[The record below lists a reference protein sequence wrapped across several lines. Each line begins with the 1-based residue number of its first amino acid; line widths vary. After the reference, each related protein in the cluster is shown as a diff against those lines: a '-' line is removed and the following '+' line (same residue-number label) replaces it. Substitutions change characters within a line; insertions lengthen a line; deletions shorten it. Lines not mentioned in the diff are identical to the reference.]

1 MIAGIVA
8 SGRRANLVGI
18 EVLDALIVS
27 EALPLLSF
35 GTVSFTPLPPT
46 PELVTGTLNRMIF
59 NNLGEGT
66 SYLPASQ
73 GVFIYEPFETTV
85 WVEATFPEELQAGQ
99 YVVLE
104 KADRATDDDAE
115 FRSVGFNTHQDI
127 GSTNVAMRE
136 SEFAA
141 KAPSYELALGY
152 NVYYR
157 MRLFA
162 SDDTEVSRTPAIS
175 FRIANDFQ
183 NWDGREYY
191 FWKDRFT
198 PAPVNGSALTGRLSE
213 DLTWVD
219 APSQGTDSLYY
230 DNEREGFVANL
241 SGGDVAAANGMVV
254 TGTKNHAV
262 RCVEARLQGE
272 GGLFGGSSLSVFSP
286 IDGLVCR
293 ATWKEDGT
301 LRVETASVNPD
312 SGSDEVLLSSLGS
325 DPDTW
330 TVRFKLDDGVGCY
343 ADVLNSSREIIWTS
357 EGLFYPMERYNIADD
372 NLTVVLRSPVS
383 GNAVVDTWKG
393 VRVFSCNGAD
403 PTSVTLE
410 SL

>member
-18 EVLDALIVS
+18 EVLDALIVT

-35 GTVSFTPLPPT
+35 GAVTFAALPPA

-66 SYLPASQ
+66 SYLPANQ
-73 GVFIYEPFETTV
+73 GVSVYEPFETTV

-104 KADRATDDDAE
+104 KTERATDDDTYY
-115 FRSVGFNTHQDI
+115 RSVGFNAHQDI

-162 SDDTEVSRTPAIS
+162 SDGTEVSRTPAIS

-198 PAPVNGSALTGRLSE
+198 PAPVNGSALTGRVSE
-213 DLTWVD
+213 GLTWVD
-219 APSQGTDSLYY
+219 APSAGTDSLYY
-230 DNEREGFVANL
+230 DNERGGFVANL
-241 SGGDVAAANGMVV
+241 SGADVAAANSMVV
-254 TGTKNHAV
+254 VGTKNHAV
-262 RCVEARLQGE
+262 RDVEARVEGE
-272 GGLFGGSSLSVFSP
+272 GGLFGGSSLTVLSP
-286 IDGLVCR
+286 VDGLVCR
-293 ATWKEDGT
+293 ATWMEDGI
-301 LRVETASVNPD
+301 LRVETGYSDPAS
-312 SGSDEVLLSSLGS
+312 GRDEVLLSSLVEN
-325 DPDTW
+325 PNTL

-343 ADVLNSSREIIWTS
+343 AYVLNSSREIIWTS
-357 EGLFYPMERYNIADD
+357 EGLFFPMERYNIADD
-372 NLTVVLRSPVS
+372 NLTVVLRSPLS

-393 VRVFSCNGAD
+393 VRVYSATDTD
-403 PTSVTLE
+403 PTAVTLE